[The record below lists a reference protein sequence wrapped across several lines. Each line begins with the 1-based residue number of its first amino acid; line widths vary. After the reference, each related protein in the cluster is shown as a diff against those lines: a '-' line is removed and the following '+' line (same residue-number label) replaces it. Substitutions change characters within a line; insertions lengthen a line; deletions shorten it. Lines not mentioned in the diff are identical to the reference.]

1 MLKCLEL
8 AEKEY
13 ERSNGLYPMFH
24 STHEGYAVIKEE
36 VDELWDYIK
45 TDKQIYPSPE
55 QRAEVIQIMAM
66 CLKMDKSFDDQPNF
80 HLFELAEE
88 SFDTLG
94 VDYIFHSTHEG
105 YAKIKQMVDRL
116 WDKIREKSIP
126 ILNMDQRYILVLI
139 MAMCIKFLESFKL
152 DD

>member
-45 TDKQIYPSPE
+45 ESKRTTPCVMQL
-55 QRAEVIQIMAM
+55 AEVIQIMAM
-66 CLKMDKSFDDQPNF
+66 C
-80 HLFELAEE
+80 
-88 SFDTLG
+88 
-94 VDYIFHSTHEG
+94 
-105 YAKIKQMVDRL
+105 
-116 WDKIREKSIP
+116 
-126 ILNMDQRYILVLI
+126 
-139 MAMCIKFLESFKL
+139 IKFMESWPEEKC
-152 DD
+152 

>member
-45 TDKQIYPSPE
+45 ESKSTRSTIAQE
-55 QRAEVIQIMAM
+55 GEVIQ
-66 CLKMDKSFDDQPNF
+66 
-80 HLFELAEE
+80 
-88 SFDTLG
+88 
-94 VDYIFHSTHEG
+94 
-105 YAKIKQMVDRL
+105 
-116 WDKIREKSIP
+116 
-126 ILNMDQRYILVLI
+126 I
-139 MAMCIKFLESFKL
+139 MAMCIKFLESFREPSI
-152 DD
+152 